1 MTNASSFVPVGF
13 LGASW
18 THIQPLV
25 EQLKQRPV
33 SSASDLEQW
42 LMDRSDL
49 EAACSEARANLYIAT
64 SCNTEDAA
72 ISAAYTRYLE
82 EVGPKLEVA
91 AFELDRRQV
100 EMHALYPLSRERYEV
115 LQRSKKASVE
125 LFRDENV
132 PIQTELAK
140 LSQDYGK
147 ITGAQ
152 TVVFDGQERTLPQ
165 MTQYLLRPDRSV
177 REGAWKGIAER
188 RLKDR
193 AALDDLLDQMVSR
206 RHALAT
212 NAGCAS
218 YVEFAFKEKQRFDYA
233 PKDCETFWNAVAKHV
248 VPLMRRLD
256 AQRQATMG
264 VDELR
269 PWDLSVDVKGRPGL
283 RPFDGGREL
292 MDKTQSVMD
301 ALDGRLGKMTRRL
314 GGSGE
319 SGSGAPS
326 PMSGSKSR
334 AAQDEDKALVT
345 ECLDLDS
352 RKGKRPGGYQYVRDL
367 SRKPF
372 IFMNAAGLHRDVMTM
387 VHEVGHAFHSMLA
400 EKDPLVDYRHSP
412 IEFAEVAS
420 MSMEHLTMPH
430 WGVRGGFYDK
440 DEDLRRARKEH
451 LEDSITILAWIATI
465 DAFQHWMYRNPKH
478 THVQRDAHW
487 LTLDERFG
495 HAVSWRGLESSR
507 ESQWQRQGHLYSHPM
522 YYIEYGIAQLGALGL
537 WLKSRREGQK
547 AAVDAYVK
555 ALTLGGSQPL
565 PQLFEAAGLSFEFGE
580 KPVAAVVDAV
590 EAELASLRE

>member
-1 MTNASSFVPVGF
+1 MTTTSSFLPAGF
-13 LGASW
+13 DGASW

-33 SSASDLEQW
+33 ADAAALERW
-42 LMDRSDL
+42 IIDRSDL

-64 SCNTEDAA
+64 SCDTEDAA

-91 AFELDRRQV
+91 AFELDRKQV
-100 EMHALYPLSRERYEV
+100 DLHTTFPLSKARYEV
-115 LQRSKKASVE
+115 LERSKKASVE
-125 LFRDENV
+125 LFREENV

-165 MTQYLLRPDRSV
+165 MTQFLLRPDRAV
-177 REGAWKGIAER
+177 REGAWRGIADR

-193 AALDDLLDQMVSR
+193 PALDELLDEMVSR
-206 RHALAT
+206 RDTLAK
-212 NAGCAS
+212 NAGCPS
-218 YVEFAFKEKQRFDYA
+218 YVEYAFKEKQRFDYA

-256 AQRQATMG
+256 AQRKAALG

-269 PWDLSVDVKGRPGL
+269 PWDLSVDAKGRAGL

-301 ALDGRLGKMTRRL
+301 ALDGRLGSMTKRL
-314 GGSGE
+314 AGTPGNHSVHG
-319 SGSGAPS
+319 
-326 PMSGSKSR
+326 
-334 AAQDEDKALVT
+334 DDTKALVT
-345 ECLDLDS
+345 DCLDLDS

-400 EKDPLVDYRHSP
+400 ESDPLVEYRHSP

-465 DAFQHWMYRNPKH
+465 DGFQHWMYRNPKH
-478 THVQRDAHW
+478 THAQRDAHW
-487 LTLDERFG
+487 LELDARFG

-547 AAVDAYVK
+547 AAVDAYVN

-565 PQLFEAAGLSFEFGE
+565 PQLFEAAGLAFEFGE
-580 KPVAAVVDAV
+580 RPVAAVVEAV
-590 EAELASLRE
+590 EAELATLHS

>member
-1 MTNASSFVPVGF
+1 MTTTSSFLPAGF
-13 LGASW
+13 DGASW

-25 EQLKQRPV
+25 QQLKQRSV
-33 SSASDLEQW
+33 ADAAALERW
-42 LMDRSDL
+42 IIDRSDL

-91 AFELDRRQV
+91 AFELDRKQV
-100 EMHALYPLSRERYEV
+100 DLHAEYPLSRARYEV
-115 LQRSKKASVE
+115 LERSKKASVE
-125 LFRDENV
+125 LFREENV

-165 MTQYLLRPDRSV
+165 MTQYLQRPDRSV
-177 REGAWKGIAER
+177 REGAWRGIAER

-193 AALDDLLDQMVSR
+193 AALDDLLDGMISR
-206 RHALAT
+206 RDTLAK

-218 YVEFAFKEKQRFDYA
+218 YVEYAFKEKQRFDYA
-233 PKDCETFWNAVAKHV
+233 PRDCETFWNAVAKHV

-256 AQRQATMG
+256 AQRTAALG

-269 PWDLSVDVKGRPGL
+269 PWDLSVDAKGRAGL

-292 MDKTQSVMD
+292 MDKTRSVMN
-301 ALDGRLGKMTRRL
+301 ALDVRLGSMTERL
-314 GGSGE
+314 A
-319 SGSGAPS
+319 GAP
-326 PMSGSKSR
+326 GSQTHNGS
-334 AAQDEDKALVT
+334 EDKALVT
-345 ECLDLDS
+345 DCLDLDS

-400 EKDPLVDYRHSP
+400 ESDPLVEYRHSP

-440 DEDLRRARKEH
+440 DEDLRRARREH

-465 DAFQHWMYRNPKH
+465 DGFQHWMYRNPRH
-478 THVQRDAHW
+478 THAQRDAHW
-487 LTLDERFG
+487 LALDDRFG
-495 HAVSWRGLESSR
+495 HAISWSGLESSR

-580 KPVAAVVDAV
+580 KPVAAVVEAV
-590 EAELASLRE
+590 ETELASLRE